1 MDFETFK
8 DDDRTIDAVIRNFEV
23 IGETGRYIPE
33 EIKARYPDI
42 PWKEMIGMRNI
53 MIHGYFGVNITIL
66 WQTILEDL
74 QPLVPKLNE
83 MLERE
88 RNPE

>member
-23 IGETGRYIPE
+23 IGEAGRYIPE